1 MPLTSSRERQ
11 GFDDCPFVVISGW
24 MPAPSWFKLPSFNR
38 FCLENQP
45 KKCKTRPAQRL
56 LIWNDFII
64 MVCTIM
70 YFSAAAIIAESL
82 SFFGWEFSFG
92 FFFLHNFYLNLFG
105 WKGFIWIYL
114 VTQFLSYLLRNNFPP
129 FCFPGE
135 EKGKIHKGYHRIDSL
150 QHNCWTR

>member
-1 MPLTSSRERQ
+1 MPLSSSREQQ

-64 MVCTIM
+64 MVCTIT

-92 FFFLHNFYLNLFG
+92 FFFLHNLCLNLFG
-105 WKGFIWIYL
+105 WKVLFEFIL
-114 VTQFLSYLLRNNFPP
+114 LHNSYLIFCGTTFPP
-129 FCFPGE
+129 FVSQE
-135 EKGKIHKGYHRIDSL
+135 RRRGKS
-150 QHNCWTR
+150 TRDITG